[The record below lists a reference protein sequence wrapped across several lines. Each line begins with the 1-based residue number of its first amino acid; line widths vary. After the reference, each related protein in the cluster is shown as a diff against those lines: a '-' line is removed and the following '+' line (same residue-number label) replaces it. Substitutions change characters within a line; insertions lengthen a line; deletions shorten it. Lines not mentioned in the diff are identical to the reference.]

1 MTVSRQE
8 RVDCCL
14 ADSKHGSII
23 WCGLGRR
30 SEEGEMESKEAPK
43 NDGWPGPGRR
53 AGNETMFRREWG
65 GLGFENGL
73 IARKRQGL

>member
-1 MTVSRQE
+1 
-8 RVDCCL
+8 
-14 ADSKHGSII
+14 
-23 WCGLGRR
+23 
-30 SEEGEMESKEAPK
+30 MESKEAPK

-73 IARKRQGL
+73 IARNRQGL